1 VEGNKPIEAVLG
13 IDTSNYTTSVA
24 LTDREGNILAD
35 VRRLLPVKEGSRGIR
50 QSEAHFLH
58 IKALPELMAQAFQSG
73 PYQLKAT
80 AASSRPRPIEGSY
93 MPVFTAGT
101 TVAASIAS
109 ALAIPYKEF
118 SHQEGH
124 LEAVQR
130 YSSFSREGA
139 LIALHL
145 SGGTCEILKV
155 RSGEISII
163 GGSRDISFGQL
174 IDRYGVALGLPFP
187 AGPAL
192 EALAKKETAPSGI
205 LTPIKA
211 PGLWFNLS
219 GPETQLMKHL
229 GKEGLSRELFEKIS
243 KLLVDVL
250 KQARKETG
258 IQRILSSGGVSE
270 NQIIRCHLQK
280 EFGDS
285 IAFGPP
291 GLSSD
296 NAVGISLL
304 GGKNLWP

>member
-1 VEGNKPIEAVLG
+1 MNKPVEAVLG

-24 LTDREGNILAD
+24 LTDRDGNILAD

-58 IKALPELMAQAFQSG
+58 VKALPELMNLAFSQGSFH
-73 PYQLKAT
+73 LKGV
-80 AASSRPRPIEGSY
+80 AASSRPRPQEGSY

-101 TVAASIAS
+101 AIGSSIAF
-109 ALAIPYKEF
+109 AMGIPYQEF

-130 YSSFSREGA
+130 YSDFREEKE

-145 SGGTCEILKV
+145 SGGTCEILQV
-155 RSGEISII
+155 RSEEISII

-192 EALAKKETAPSGI
+192 EAVAEKEMPSSWMGN
-205 LTPIKA
+205 IKTQ
-211 PGLWFNLS
+211 GLWFNLS
-219 GPETQLMKHL
+219 GPETQLINNL
-229 GKEGLSRELFEKIS
+229 GKEGLARELFEKIS
-243 KLLVDVL
+243 SLLIRVL
-250 KQARKETG
+250 KDARKETG
-258 IQRILSSGGVSE
+258 ITRILSSGGVSE
-270 NQIIRCHLQK
+270 NRIIRQRLQS
-280 EFGDS
+280 EFGDG
-285 IAFGPP
+285 IAFGKP

-304 GGKNLWP
+304 GGKILWP

>member
-1 VEGNKPIEAVLG
+1 MEKNNPVEAVLG

-24 LTDREGNILAD
+24 LTDRNGQILAD
-35 VRRLLPVKEGSRGIR
+35 VRRLLPVKEGARGIR

-58 IKALPELMAQAFQSG
+58 IKALPELIKEAFSQG
-73 PYQLKAT
+73 AFLLRGT
-80 AASSRPRPIEGSY
+80 AVSSRPRPVEGSY

-101 TVAASIAS
+101 AIGASIA
-109 ALAIPYKEF
+109 LAMDIPYREF

-130 YSSFSREGA
+130 YSDFRDEKE

-145 SGGTCEILKV
+145 SGGTCEILQV

-174 IDRYGVALGLPFP
+174 VDRFGVAMGLPFP

-192 EALAKKETAPSGI
+192 EAVAEKETSSSR
-205 LTPIKA
+205 LTTIKTQ
-211 PGLWFNLS
+211 GLWFNLS
-219 GPETQLMKHL
+219 GQETQLMNNL
-229 GKEGLSRELFEKIS
+229 GEEGLARELFEKIS
-243 KLLVDVL
+243 NLLIRVL
-250 KQARKETG
+250 KDARKETG
-258 IQRILSSGGVSE
+258 INSILSSGGVSE
-270 NQIIRCHLQK
+270 NRIIRQNLK
-280 EFGDS
+280 SEFGDR
-285 IAFGPP
+285 IAFGKP

-304 GGKNLWP
+304 GGKTLWP